1 VKENENV
8 AGKNETVNLIF
19 SGVGGQGVLLATE
32 LICGAA
38 LQAGMDVKKSE
49 IHGMAQ
55 RGGSV
60 VSHVRYGEKVYSPI
74 IEKGT
79 ADVVVS
85 FELLEAAR
93 YLEFLKPGGIVIV
106 NDLRLAPMPVLT
118 GKAEYPADLEK
129 RLAAKAA
136 EVYKLPAQEVANRI
150 GNKNVVNVVILGA
163 LSKLLEF
170 DEEHWKG
177 VLEKRVP
184 QRFLDVNR
192 IAFKEGRDL
201 VQ

>member
-1 VKENENV
+1 VKENEKV

-93 YLEFLKPGGIVIV
+93 YLEYLKPGGMVIV

-118 GKAEYPADLEK
+118 GKAEYPTDLDE
-129 RLAAKAA
+129 RLAAKADK
-136 EVYKLPAQEVANRI
+136 VYKLPAQEVANNI

-170 DEEHWKG
+170 DEDHWKG
-177 VLEKRVP
+177 VLDKRVP
-184 QRFLDVNR
+184 ERFIEVNR
-192 IAFKEGRDL
+192 IAFKEGRNL
-201 VQ
+201 VD

>member
-1 VKENENV
+1 M

-93 YLEFLKPGGIVIV
+93 YLEFLKPGGMVIV

-118 GKAEYPADLEK
+118 GKAEYPMDLDK
-129 RLAAKAA
+129 RLASKA
-136 EVYKLPAQEVANRI
+136 EKVYKLPAQEVANRI

-170 DEEHWKG
+170 DEDHWKG
-177 VLEKRVP
+177 VLDKRVP
-184 QRFLDVNR
+184 QRFLEVNR
-192 IAFKEGRDL
+192 IAFKEGRDM
-201 VQ
+201 VN

>member
-1 VKENENV
+1 MAAKK
-8 AGKNETVNLIF
+8 GTVNLIF

-32 LICGAA
+32 LVCGAA

-60 VSHVRYGEKVYSPI
+60 VSHVRYGTKVFSPI

-93 YLEFLKPGGIVIV
+93 YLEFLKPGGMVIV

-118 GKAEYPADLEK
+118 GKAEYPADLDQ
-129 RLAAKAA
+129 RLADKAA
-136 EVYKLPAQEVANRI
+136 KVYKLPAQQVANRI

-163 LSKLLEF
+163 LSRLLEF
-170 DEEHWKG
+170 DEAHWKD

-184 QRFLDVNR
+184 QRFLEVNR

-201 VQ
+201 IQ

>member
-1 VKENENV
+1 M

-38 LQAGMDVKKSE
+38 LQAGKDVKKSE

-93 YLEFLKPGGIVIV
+93 YLEFLKPGGMVIV

-118 GKAEYPADLEK
+118 GKAEYPADLDQ
-129 RLAAKAA
+129 RLADKAA
-136 EVYKLPAQEVANRI
+136 KVYKLPAQEVANRI

-170 DEEHWKG
+170 DEAHWKD

-184 QRFLDVNR
+184 QRFLEVNR

>member
-1 VKENENV
+1 M
-8 AGKNETVNLIF
+8 AGKDETVNLIF

-32 LICGAA
+32 LVCGAA

-60 VSHVRYGEKVYSPI
+60 VSHVRYGKKVFSPI
-74 IEKGT
+74 IEKNT

-93 YLEFLKPGGIVIV
+93 YLDYLKPGGMVIV

-118 GKAEYPADLEK
+118 GKAEYPSDLDE
-129 RLAAKAA
+129 RLAAKA
-136 EVYKLPAQEVANRI
+136 EKVYKLPAQEVANSI

-170 DEEHWKG
+170 DEAHWKD

-184 QRFLDVNR
+184 QRFLEVNR
-192 IAFKEGRDL
+192 VAFKEGRKL
-201 VQ
+201 VN

>member
-1 VKENENV
+1 M

-93 YLEFLKPGGIVIV
+93 YLEFLRPGGMVIV

-118 GKAEYPADLEK
+118 GKAEYPTDLDQ
-129 RLAAKAA
+129 RLADKAQK
-136 EVYKLPAQEVANRI
+136 VYKLPAQDVANRI

-170 DEEHWKG
+170 DEAHWKD

-184 QRFLDVNR
+184 ERFLDVNR
-192 IAFKEGRDL
+192 VAFKEGRDL

>member
-1 VKENENV
+1 MKENEKV
-8 AGKNETVNLIF
+8 SGKNQTVNLIF

-60 VSHVRYGEKVYSPI
+60 VSHVRYGKKVFSPI

-93 YLEFLKPGGIVIV
+93 YLEYLKPGGMVIV

-118 GKAEYPADLEK
+118 GKAEYPADLDK
-129 RLAAKAA
+129 RLADKA
-136 EVYKLPAQEVANRI
+136 EKVYKLPAQEVANSI

-170 DEEHWKG
+170 DEAHWKG
-177 VLEKRVP
+177 VLDKRVP
-184 QRFLDVNR
+184 QRFLEVNR
-192 IAFKEGRDL
+192 VAFKRGREL
-201 VQ
+201 VK

>member
-1 VKENENV
+1 M

-93 YLEFLKPGGIVIV
+93 YLEFLKPDGMVIV

-118 GKAEYPADLEK
+118 GKAEYPMDLDQ
-129 RLAAKAA
+129 RLADKAKK
-136 EVYKLPAQEVANRI
+136 VYKLPAQEVANRI

-170 DEEHWKG
+170 DEDHWKG
-177 VLEKRVP
+177 VLDKRVP
-184 QRFLDVNR
+184 QRFLEVNR

-201 VQ
+201 VN

>member
-1 VKENENV
+1 MSGN
-8 AGKNETVNLIF
+8 NETVNLIF

-38 LQAGMDVKKSE
+38 LQGGMDVKKSE

-60 VSHVRYGEKVYSPI
+60 VSHVRYGKKVFSPI

-93 YLEFLKPGGIVIV
+93 YLDYLKPGGMVIV

-118 GKAEYPADLEK
+118 GKAEYPTDLDQ
-129 RLAAKAA
+129 RLAAKA
-136 EVYKLPAQEVANRI
+136 EKVYKLPAQELANSI

-170 DEEHWKG
+170 DEAHWKS
-177 VLEKRVP
+177 VLDKRVP
-184 QRFLDVNR
+184 QRFLEVNR
-192 IAFKEGRDL
+192 IAFAEGRNL
-201 VQ
+201 VN

>member
-1 VKENENV
+1 MKENENV

-93 YLEFLKPGGIVIV
+93 YLDSL
-106 NDLRLAPMPVLT
+106 PV
-118 GKAEYPADLEK
+118 KQSVEAEQELVAVMEEY
-129 RLAAKAA
+129 AA
-136 EVYKLPAQEVANRI
+136 
-150 GNKNVVNVVILGA
+150 
-163 LSKLLEF
+163 
-170 DEEHWKG
+170 
-177 VLEKRVP
+177 
-184 QRFLDVNR
+184 
-192 IAFKEGRDL
+192 
-201 VQ
+201 

>member
-1 VKENENV
+1 MAENQ
-8 AGKNETVNLIF
+8 TVNLIF

-60 VSHVRYGEKVYSPI
+60 VSHVRYGKKVFSPI
-74 IEKGT
+74 VEKNT

-85 FELLEAAR
+85 FELMEAAR
-93 YLEFLKPGGIVIV
+93 YLDYLKPGGMVIV

-118 GKAEYPADLEK
+118 GKAEYPTDLEE
-129 RLAAKAA
+129 RLAAKAKS
-136 EVYKLPAQEVANRI
+136 VYKLPAQKVANEI
-150 GNKNVVNVVILGA
+150 GNKNTVNVVILGA

-170 DEEHWKG
+170 DVDHWKD

-184 QRFLDVNR
+184 ERFLEVNR
-192 IAFKEGRDL
+192 VAFAEGRKL
-201 VQ
+201 VD

>member
-1 VKENENV
+1 V
-8 AGKNETVNLIF
+8 AAKKGTVNLIF

-32 LICGAA
+32 LVCGAA

-60 VSHVRYGEKVYSPI
+60 VSHVRYGTKVFSPI

-93 YLEFLKPGGIVIV
+93 YLEFLKPGGMVIV

-118 GKAEYPADLEK
+118 GKAEYPADLDQ
-129 RLAAKAA
+129 RLADKAA
-136 EVYKLPAQEVANRI
+136 KVYKLPAQQVANRI

-163 LSKLLEF
+163 LSRLLEF
-170 DEEHWKG
+170 DEAHWKD

-184 QRFLDVNR
+184 QRFLEVNR

-201 VQ
+201 IQ